1 MILGKLSDVMS
12 TNIDMLGAYIELWIL
27 GKCKSPLVISIDCCW
42 LVLCKT
48 ELSEE
53 VPDPDGFFASVG

>member
-1 MILGKLSDVMS
+1 MILGKLSDIVS
-12 TNIDMLGAYIELWIL
+12 TNIDILGTYIELWIL
-27 GKCKSPLVISIDCCW
+27 GKCKSPLVVSVDYCR

>member
-1 MILGKLSDVMS
+1 MILGKLSNIVS
-12 TNIDMLGAYIELWIL
+12 TNIDILSVCIELWIL
-27 GKCKSPLVISIDCCW
+27 GKCKSPLVVSIDYYW

-53 VPDPDGFFASVG
+53 VPNLDGFFASVG